1 MKRLVLL
8 LPLLG
13 LAAASARAQDPAT
26 NAMPSMARWILSEK
40 ESVRPYGWGLDIGRS
55 FDRFD
60 GLQLLVGSDEV
71 LDGAQI
77 GIVMTAVESR
87 GIQIGGLAAASERS
101 AGLQAG
107 LFGSMAETSLDGVQL
122 GGVAA
127 CIGPGTDKGS
137 KLGNGEPHTPASH
150 GIQAAIFYAMADR
163 FKGVQTAA
171 LQASAWEIGGV
182 QASHYRAEAWEIGG
196 VQASAFNHVEA
207 DLSGLQ
213 LGLFNTAGELH
224 GLQVGLY
231 NRARGGAGVQ
241 IGLVNG
247 FGPPGD
253 ALWLPIVNARF

>member
-137 KLGNGEPHTPASH
+137 KLRNGEPHTPASH
-150 GIQAAIFYAMADR
+150 GIQTAVFYAMADR

-182 QASHYRAEAWEIGG
+182 QAS
-196 VQASAFNHVEA
+196 AFNHVEA
-207 DLSGLQ
+207 DLTGLQ
-213 LGLFNTAGELH
+213 LGLFNIAGELH
-224 GLQVGLY
+224 GLQVGVY

>member
-8 LPLLG
+8 LLL
-13 LAAASARAQDPAT
+13 LALAVAPARAEDPAT
-26 NAMPSMARWILSEK
+26 NAAPSMARWILSEK

-101 AGLQAG
+101 AGLQSG
-107 LFGSMAETSLDGVQL
+107 LFSMAETSLDGVQL

-137 KLGNGEPHTPASH
+137 KLRNGEPHTSASH
-150 GIQAAIFYAMADR
+150 GIQTAVFYAMADR

-182 QASHYRAEAWEIGG
+182 QAALYRTEACEIRG

-224 GLQVGLY
+224 GLQVGVY

-247 FGPPGD
+247 FGPPGN

>member
-87 GIQIGGLAAASERS
+87 GIQIGGLAAASECS

-127 CIGPGTDKGS
+127 CIGPGADKGS
-137 KLGNGEPHTPASH
+137 KLRNGEPHTSASH
-150 GIQAAIFYAMADR
+150 GIQTAVFYAMADR

-182 QASHYRAEAWEIGG
+182 QASLYRAEAYEVRG
-196 VQASAFNHVEA
+196 VQAAAFNHVEA

-224 GLQVGLY
+224 GLQVGVY

-253 ALWLPIVNARF
+253 ALWLPILHARI

>member
-8 LPLLG
+8 LLL
-13 LAAASARAQDPAT
+13 LALAVAPARAEDPAT
-26 NAMPSMARWILSEK
+26 NAAPSMARWILSEK

-101 AGLQAG
+101 AGLQSG
-107 LFGSMAETSLDGVQL
+107 LFSMAEASLDGVQL

-171 LQASAWEIGGV
+171 FQASAWEIDGV
-182 QASHYRAEAWEIGG
+182 QAALYRTEACKIRG
-196 VQASAFNHVEA
+196 VQAGAFNHVEA
-207 DLSGLQ
+207 EIG
-213 LGLFNTAGELH
+213 
-224 GLQVGLY
+224 
-231 NRARGGAGVQ
+231 RAHV
-241 IGLVNG
+241 
-247 FGPPGD
+247 
-253 ALWLPIVNARF
+253 